1 MFAPNGPLPS
11 AVYWRRRA
19 FAAGSSLLAVVTLAW
34 VIGGLVGNAD
44 EHPVRGESHDRA
56 MPSSPPKPS
65 PPGPGHSAT
74 TSVGSA
80 PGVAST
86 TVPPSPPKACPD
98 SVVTVTARTGAS
110 RYRVGERPV
119 LRLLVMNA
127 GPVPCTR
134 DLNRGSRELV
144 ILSADGRRR
153 LWSSNDCY
161 APPSPDRRLLAP
173 GKPVEFQLR
182 WAGRTSAPGCPVERR
197 TVPAGEYRVVGKLG
211 RLAGEPSPLVL
222 TR

>member
-1 MFAPNGPLPS
+1 MFAPNGPLAS
-11 AVYWRRRA
+11 SVYWRRRA

-34 VIGGLVGNAD
+34 VVGGFVGSAD
-44 EHPVRGESHDRA
+44 DHPVRGESHDRVV
-56 MPSSPPKPS
+56 PSSPPKS
-65 PPGPGHSAT
+65 GPAESSHSAT

-80 PGVAST
+80 PGVAAT
-86 TVPPSPPKACPD
+86 TVPPRPPKSCPD
-98 SVVTVTARTGAS
+98 SVVKVSARTGAS

-119 LRLLVMNA
+119 LRLSVMNA

-134 DLNRGSRELV
+134 DLNRGSRELL

-161 APPSPDRRLLAP
+161 APQSAERRLLAP

-197 TVPAGEYRVVGKLG
+197 TVPAGSYRVVGKLG
-211 RLAGEPSPLVL
+211 RLAGEPSTLVL